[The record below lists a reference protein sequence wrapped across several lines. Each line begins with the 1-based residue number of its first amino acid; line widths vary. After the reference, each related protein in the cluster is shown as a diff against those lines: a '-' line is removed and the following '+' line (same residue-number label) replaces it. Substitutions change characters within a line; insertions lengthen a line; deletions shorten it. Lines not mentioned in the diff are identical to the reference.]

1 MTRLI
6 LVELFNVS
14 ITYTDRARDL
24 EVANCDLNLRS
35 QFVTSSD
42 GLELIRLNVSE

>member
-6 LVELFNVS
+6 LVGLFNV
-14 ITYTDRARDL
+14 TVAHTDRAHDL
-24 EVANCDLNLRS
+24 EAANCDLNLRS